1 MFNLGIHCKQP
12 PLSLPPSLSTAHKPP
27 KLQPQQQGHHEMDV
41 AATNMMNKP
50 DGPWIQFGLTAQS
63 VVGMECGGPPAVAL
77 PSIQQSLEL
86 FLAQLEQAGHVS
98 VQVYKHKC
106 QRVPGQ
112 TGKYTVEVQTP
123 ALIHVK
129 PADSSVVF
137 NADNVCRFVNVSG
150 LRSAG
155 HFQVNWQL
163 VYIPSEQRT
172 VKPDWPRLFFKANTR
187 LAPKQVVRLAPAAA
201 PPIAPAVAA

>member
-1 MFNLGIHCKQP
+1 
-12 PLSLPPSLSTAHKPP
+12 
-27 KLQPQQQGHHEMDV
+27 MDN
-41 AATNMMNKP
+41 AATSMMNKP
-50 DGPWIQFGLTAQS
+50 DGPWIQFALTPQS
-63 VVGMECGGPPAVAL
+63 VVGMECSGQPAVAL

-106 QRVPGQ
+106 QRVPGH

-123 ALIHVK
+123 AVIHVK
-129 PADSSVVF
+129 PAESSTVF
-137 NADNVCRFVNVSG
+137 NADNMCRFINVNG
-150 LRSAG
+150 LKSAS

-163 VYIPSEQRT
+163 NYHPAEQRS
-172 VKPDWPRLFFKANTR
+172 VKPDWPRLFFQANTR
-187 LAPKQVVRLAPAAA
+187 LEPKQVVRLTPAAPAAE